1 MVIHVHSGRG
11 KRSGPKW
18 KRRSNGSDV
27 SVRYYHNPLRHDDN
41 DDLDELQDCSSFR
54 ACELAEGE
62 LDGLGGV
69 LGSSGGAALALSG
82 RHKPEELATLAATT
96 RFSRK
101 EIQLIYRGFKQ
112 ECPTGLVDE
121 DAFKQIFSQFFPQ
134 GDASQYAHYVFNT
147 MKRKPSGKISFEEF
161 LTILSKV
168 SRGSVEEKLQWV
180 FGLYDLDGDGLIS
193 KEEMLDVVG
202 SIYEMLGRYTQP
214 QILEPHVAA
223 REHVDRI
230 FHLMDANKDGVV
242 TIEEL
247 VQWCS
252 KDEQLLRSLDTLDTV
267 L

>member
-1 MVIHVHSGRG
+1 MESRKGRA
-11 KRSGPKW
+11 KKDELED
-18 KRRSNGSDV
+18 DV
-27 SVRYYHNPLRHDDN
+27 SI
-41 DDLDELQDCSSFR
+41 
-54 ACELAEGE
+54 
-62 LDGLGGV
+62 LGG
-69 LGSSGGAALALSG
+69 SAAASLALGG
-82 RHKPEELATLAATT
+82 RHRPEELNTLAATT
-96 RFSRK
+96 RFTRK

-121 DAFKQIFSQFFPQ
+121 EAFKHIFSQFFPQ

-147 MKRKPSGKISFEEF
+147 MQTKPSGKISFEEF
-161 LTILSKV
+161 LSILSKV

-214 QILEPHVAA
+214 QILEPGTAA

-230 FHLMDANKDGVV
+230 FHLIDANKDGVV

-252 KDEQLLRSLDTLDTV
+252 KDEQLLRSLGTLDTV

>member
-1 MVIHVHSGRG
+1 MIG
-11 KRSGPKW
+11 
-18 KRRSNGSDV
+18 
-27 SVRYYHNPLRHDDN
+27 
-41 DDLDELQDCSSFR
+41 
-54 ACELAEGE
+54 
-62 LDGLGGV
+62 
-69 LGSSGGAALALSG
+69 G
-82 RHKPEELATLAATT
+82 RHRPEELATLTATT
-96 RFSRK
+96 RFTRK

-112 ECPTGLVDE
+112 ECPTGLIDE
-121 DAFKQIFSQFFPQ
+121 DGFKKIFSQFFPQ

-147 MKRKPSGKISFEEF
+147 MKRKQSGKISFEEF
-161 LTILSKV
+161 LSILSKV

-214 QILEPHVAA
+214 QISGPQSAA
-223 REHVDRI
+223 KEHVERI
-230 FHLMDANKDGVV
+230 FHLMDTNKDGVV

>member
-1 MVIHVHSGRG
+1 
-11 KRSGPKW
+11 
-18 KRRSNGSDV
+18 
-27 SVRYYHNPLRHDDN
+27 
-41 DDLDELQDCSSFR
+41 
-54 ACELAEGE
+54 
-62 LDGLGGV
+62 
-69 LGSSGGAALALSG
+69 
-82 RHKPEELATLAATT
+82 
-96 RFSRK
+96 
-101 EIQLIYRGFKQ
+101 
-112 ECPTGLVDE
+112 
-121 DAFKQIFSQFFPQ
+121 
-134 GDASQYAHYVFNT
+134 

-214 QILEPHVAA
+214 QILEPHAAA

-267 L
+267 LWNLNVLSKIIRLSISLWAMTIKYRKSFYRSPFVSQIKGIRKFLI